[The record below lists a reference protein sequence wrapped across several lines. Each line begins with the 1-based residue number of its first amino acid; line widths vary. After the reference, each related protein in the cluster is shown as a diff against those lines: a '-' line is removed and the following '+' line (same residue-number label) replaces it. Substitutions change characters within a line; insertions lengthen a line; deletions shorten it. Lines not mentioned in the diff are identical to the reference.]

1 MGRFDKQGTTNEIA
15 AQHIKESFR
24 TINVTKKCK
33 DQLDA
38 FINVSSLYSKESTYK
53 IKDIVE
59 IALEE
64 YISKRIQQFPP
75 EAQKTFEKRIGK

>member
-1 MGRFDKQGTTNEIA
+1 MGRFDKLEATNKIA

-38 FINVSSLYSKESTYK
+38 FINVSSLYSNESTSK

-59 IALEE
+59 CALEE
-64 YISKRIQQFPP
+64 YIAKRIQQFPP
-75 EAQKTFEKRIGK
+75 EAQKAFEKRIVK